1 MEIFNALNHLKKGS
15 LPHSIMLISEDKHNL
30 SEASFY
36 FAKMVLCESDVVDNT
51 CLNCRKINHL
61 SHADVMIYPAE
72 KQSISVEEM
81 VALTQDVYLSPYESN
96 SKVYILNN
104 FSETNA
110 LSQNKLLKT
119 LEEPPKNVYFVL
131 NTTNEAKVL
140 PTILSR
146 CQKIYLPKYSFEDVL
161 KFLEEKDFSSTQ
173 KNDIASFCSGSI
185 NRAKE
190 FSENQNFFEILDFCF
205 DMWKNLRSS
214 SKVLPYASKL
224 YNLKTDFKL
233 FLYLYNSVLED
244 ILNTKLN
251 IFDLVKNK
259 NRIEEYKIIA
269 TDFSEKA
276 LLLIAKELTK
286 INEKLERNCN
296 QNIVVDNFLL
306 YVLEVRAKWQ

>member
-1 MEIFNALNHLKKGS
+1 MEIFNALNHLKKEN
-15 LPHSIMLISEDKHNL
+15 LPHSIMLISEDEHNL
-30 SEASFY
+30 SEASSY
-36 FAKMVLCESDVVDNT
+36 FAKMVMCDSPIVDNT
-51 CLNCRKINHL
+51 CLNCKKIDHFN
-61 SHADVMIYPAE
+61 HADVMIYPKD

-81 VALTQDVYLSPYESN
+81 IILTQDVYLSPYEAN

-104 FSETNA
+104 FSNTSA

-131 NTTNEAKVL
+131 NVTNESKVL

-146 CQKIYLPKYSFEDVL
+146 CQKIYLPKYSSKDIENFL
-161 KFLEEKDFSSTQ
+161 KDKDFSTQQ
-173 KNDIASFCSGSI
+173 KNDIVAFCYGAI

-190 FSENQNFFEILDFCF
+190 FSENPNFFDTLDFCF
-205 DMWKNLRSS
+205 DLWKNLRVST
-214 SKVLPYASKL
+214 KVLPYASNL
-224 YNLKTDFKL
+224 YNLKNNFKL
-233 FLYLYNSVLED
+233 FLFLYNAILED
-244 ILNTKLN
+244 VLNTKLN
-251 IFDLVKNK
+251 MIDLVKNQQ
-259 NRIEEYKIIA
+259 RIDEYKIIA
-269 TDFSEKA
+269 RDFSEKA